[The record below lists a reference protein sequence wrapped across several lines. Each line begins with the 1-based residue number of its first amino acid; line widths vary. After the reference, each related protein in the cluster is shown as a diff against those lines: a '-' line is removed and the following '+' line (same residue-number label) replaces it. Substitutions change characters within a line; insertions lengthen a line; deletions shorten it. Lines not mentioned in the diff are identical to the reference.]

1 MTVTQT
7 FTYLP
12 NGFIFEFI
20 KCDDGSTVCRLMPDP
35 AAAAPVAPP
44 PETPLLETPAPAAAP
59 GPLTKKKR
67 LLPALIR
74 GTYAVIF
81 ALLGAAATALVY
93 VEGVLGSLSL
103 PPWVAAAVG
112 IAVTFLGYF
121 LKKFIKPDGLL

>member
-1 MTVTQT
+1 MITTRYTAYEGAVVEFVTELSDGDIALTVNV
-7 FTYLP
+7 LP
-12 NGFIFEFI
+12 IAPPPPLPPSEE
-20 KCDDGSTVCRLMPDP
+20 SSPETTL
-35 AAAAPVAPP
+35 AAAP
-44 PETPLLETPAPAAAP
+44 
-59 GPLTKKKR
+59 LTKKR

-93 VEGVLGSLSL
+93 LEGVLGSLSL